1 MSDLKVEDF
10 EKKITEMETEVTSE
24 IPVAKEVTPEVVEEV
39 KEELEPKEGEG
50 VAEKV
55 EPKVDENG
63 NPIPEVKVEAYV
75 PNTKYSVHNKE
86 KEFDPIFKPIITSKE
101 VEDKIRTLHAKADGL
116 EAVQHAR
123 DNWKNQYEE
132 VKKEVDTIITPARML
147 YQRGQEYIEKGDMES
162 AIQCITG
169 SMKNVYT
176 EDEILAAAN
185 LIAETKLHPESKGKV
200 ERDLRFHQDSIA
212 QSRER
217 ETIDSQR
224 LELESREVAA
234 ELDYFFKQPEVVK
247 VKEVYDRI
255 HGDGSFFKKVGNYG
269 HTMSLQMGKT
279 YPAAKAIEDM
289 VKEYA
294 PFAQTQA
301 QPVTAS
307 PQVKV
312 QDKVVTPNN
321 VDKIPNLRP
330 TASVGKKSQVSS
342 VADLDSRI
350 AQMEK
355 EI

>member
-10 EKKITEMETEVTSE
+10 EKKITEMETEVTNE

-39 KEELEPKEGEG
+39 KEELKEEPKKEGE
-50 VAEKV
+50 VKVEEKV
-55 EPKVDENG
+55 EGVVEAP
-63 NPIPEVKVEAYV
+63 KVEAYV

-86 KEFDPIFKPIITSKE
+86 KEFDPIFTPIITSKE
-101 VEDKIRTLHAKADGL
+101 IEDKIRTLHAKADGL
-116 EAVQHAR
+116 EAVQHSR
-123 DNWKNQYEE
+123 DTWKGQYEE

-185 LIAETKLHPESKGKV
+185 LIAETKLHPESKGKI

-212 QSRER
+212 QSREK
-217 ETIDSQR
+217 ESIENSR
-224 LELESREVAA
+224 LEIETKEVAQ
-234 ELDYFFKQPEVVK
+234 ELDYFFKQPDVLK
-247 VKEVYDRI
+247 VQEVYDSI
-255 HGDGSFFKKVGNYG
+255 HGQGSFFKKVGNYG
-269 HTMSLQMGKT
+269 HTMSLQTGKT
-279 YPAAKAIEDM
+279 YPVGKAIEDM
-289 VKEYA
+289 LREYT
-294 PFAQTQA
+294 PFANAHVKTQTQTTV
-301 QPVTAS
+301 QP
-307 PQVKV
+307 KV
-312 QDKVVTPNN
+312 NVSERVVQPTIT
-321 VDKIPNLRP
+321 DKIPNLRP